1 MREIIVGIDA
11 GASSTVAM
19 AYDLAGGVAD
29 TIQGPELDLV
39 SCDSVKIKNRL
50 GSLLKNFSGNAIGD
64 CVMLSVG
71 IPGGRFPEGKA
82 LVANLARE
90 LGIRG
95 EVLTFSDVEA
105 VWQGATGGSA
115 GVVAYSGTGS
125 FAYGKLGPDEPL
137 HMGIQEGSSV
147 HCADGVGPFLGDG
160 GSAYDIGRSILRHT
174 AATLDSRESETA
186 LSRAAVEQLGIGSL
200 DQLVQKVYNGI
211 YPNRRQ
217 VARLTPLASSCA
229 TQGDEQART
238 ILREAGRKLARST
251 IVVVKQLKKVSGNPL
266 PVFYSG
272 GVFSEERWFRNS
284 FIEHLQDVF
293 PNIQIEEGRFAPVVG
308 SVLIGYRKLY
318 GSVPESALAKLPEG
332 MNIKIH

>member
-39 SCDSVKIKNRL
+39 SCEPAKIKSRL

-137 HMGIQEGSSV
+137 HMGIQEGSSA
-147 HCADGVGPFLGDG
+147 HCTDGVGPFLGDG
-160 GSAYDIGRSILRHT
+160 GSAYDIGRRILRHT

-186 LSRAAVEQLGIGSL
+186 LSRAAVEQLGISSL

-217 VARLTPLASSCA
+217 VAQFAPLASRCA
-229 TQGDEQART
+229 WQGDKRARA
-238 ILREAGRKLARST
+238 ILREAARKLAYST
-251 IVVVKQLKKVSGNPL
+251 TVVLKRLEKTSRDSL

-272 GVFSEERWFRNS
+272 GVFSEEGWFQKS
-284 FIEHLQDVF
+284 FIEYLQDSS
-293 PNIQIEEGRFAPVVG
+293 PNIEIAEGRFAPIIG
-308 SVLIGYRKLY
+308 SVLIGYRNLA
-318 GSVPESALAKLPEG
+318 GNVPESVLAKLPRG
-332 MNIKIH
+332 LNMKIP